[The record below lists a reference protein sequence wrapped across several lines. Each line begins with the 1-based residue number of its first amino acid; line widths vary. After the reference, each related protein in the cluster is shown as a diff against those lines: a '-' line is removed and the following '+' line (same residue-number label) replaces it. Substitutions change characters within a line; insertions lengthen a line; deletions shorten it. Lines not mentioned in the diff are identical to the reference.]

1 MLRCIFIEKMTTQ
14 KISLEK
20 YIEKLKKRIPKN
32 LIIESVSDK
41 KINIANEYL
50 KSRQKLGFDFS
61 ALSSHFGD
69 HWDYEEYP
77 LGYIMKNS
85 NNNTI
90 VGFLGTVC
98 SRRNINDNDV
108 VCCNLVHWYVEKD
121 FRIFGYAFLLP
132 LLNKKIIVYATTPI
146 SSIVSLYERL
156 GFEIKIMK
164 YTVGFSIN
172 MNSIFSKNYRR
183 FTISD
188 KASEIKN
195 YLDVNEQKIY
205 QDHKKYDCIHFV
217 ILDKKK
223 ILKPCYFVAKKVKKF
238 RMGILD
244 ILYISNIE
252 EFNQFAPE
260 IFTKISLF
268 FNNIFIGHRYFHEK
282 EKFKYNPLFLTKTVD
297 KFFPIKSFNNN
308 YIFDTL
314 YSDHVLFDI

>member
-132 LLNKKIIVYATTPI
+132 LLNKKIIV
-146 SSIVSLYERL
+146 
-156 GFEIKIMK
+156 
-164 YTVGFSIN
+164 
-172 MNSIFSKNYRR
+172 
-183 FTISD
+183 
-188 KASEIKN
+188 
-195 YLDVNEQKIY
+195 
-205 QDHKKYDCIHFV
+205 
-217 ILDKKK
+217 
-223 ILKPCYFVAKKVKKF
+223 
-238 RMGILD
+238 
-244 ILYISNIE
+244 SNI
-252 EFNQFAPE
+252 
-260 IFTKISLF
+260 
-268 FNNIFIGHRYFHEK
+268 
-282 EKFKYNPLFLTKTVD
+282 
-297 KFFPIKSFNNN
+297 
-308 YIFDTL
+308 
-314 YSDHVLFDI
+314 